1 MFFLARRIPRAAACT
16 RAFPPSTRPASSSA
30 TRSKNLQFAVDLHA
44 VASLRREPTALYD
57 IAANALGRNKVAH
70 SYIVEELGKNPT
82 LDDTKRWDLI
92 LALVDMRNNSLPLHA
107 QKIAVQPSHDAA
119 IDVIAD
125 LKTSEEREAAA
136 NELLSSVRTKEAPF
150 LSAEHVIRLYET
162 LEGDRSF
169 SFVFSRWI
177 GYFPAHF
184 VRLGTNWERAVFD
197 RQRVC
202 EDAARQLRLVED
214 WFAHHYYSYLSTA
227 TRRAF
232 MYAYGAT
239 RVADDDVAREWDE
252 IVESG
257 EILPLHAVE
266 RGLASTRT
274 LDGLNT
280 MWAQIQ
286 TMSVPPSPPNIIPF
300 PLMFYALNLARLGA
314 RDQAEDVAKRY
325 PVHDAL
331 SWLVDPYGALDSKK
345 DDTVHKHT
353 RANRE
358 RANDLVRSGLDVE
371 DVIFMLSP
379 YSPYR
384 DALRGIRSGSAMH
397 NSLVVKEQ

>member
-16 RAFPPSTRPASSSA
+16 RAFPSSTRPASSSA
-30 TRSKNLQFAVDLHA
+30 TRSKNLQFAADLHA
-44 VASLRREPTALYD
+44 VASLRRKPTALYD

-92 LALVDMRNNSLPLHA
+92 LALVEMRNNSLPLHA
-107 QKIAVQPSHDAA
+107 QKIAVQPAHDAA
-119 IDVIAD
+119 IDAIAD

-136 NELLSSVRTKEAPF
+136 NELLAGVRTKEAPF
-150 LSAEHVIRLYET
+150 LSAEHAIRLHET
-162 LEGDRSF
+162 LGGDP

-177 GYFPAHF
+177 GNFPSNL

-197 RQRVC
+197 RQTVC
-202 EDAARQLRLVED
+202 EDAARQLGIVED
-214 WFAHHYYSYLSTA
+214 WLAHHYSWYLTTA

-239 RVADDDVAREWDE
+239 RVADDDVARQWEE

-266 RGLASTRT
+266 RALASTRT
-274 LDGLNT
+274 LDALNT

-286 TMSVPPSPPNIIPF
+286 TMSIPPSPPDVIPF
-300 PLMFYALNLARLGA
+300 PLMSYALNLARLGA
-314 RDQAEDVAKRY
+314 RDQAEDIAKQY

-345 DDTVHKHT
+345 DDTVHKHA

-358 RANDLVRSGLDVE
+358 RANDLVRFGLDVE

-384 DALRGIRSGSAMH
+384 DALRGIRSGSARH
-397 NSLVVKEQ
+397 RSLVVKEQ